1 MNIVAAGGVLLAKSS
16 GHPSFFVIQYA
27 MPKQSIKFI
36 IAQDGTVTEEVQG
49 AESKQ
54 CLDITLPF
62 EEALGTV
69 SSREYKPEYYVTLQ
83 QNQDQDLS
91 NHQ

>member
-1 MNIVAAGGVLLAKSS
+1 
-16 GHPSFFVIQYA
+16 
-27 MPKQSIKFI
+27 MPKQSIKFT

-54 CLDITLPF
+54 CLDITIPF

-69 SSREYKPEYYVTLQ
+69 STREYKPEYYVTLQ
-83 QNQDQDLS
+83 QNQDQDHKQTS
-91 NHQ
+91 IDSSIDV

>member
-1 MNIVAAGGVLLAKSS
+1 
-16 GHPSFFVIQYA
+16 
-27 MPKQSIKFI
+27 MPKQSIKFT

-49 AESKQ
+49 AKSKQ

-83 QNQDQDLS
+83 QNQDQDHKQTS
-91 NHQ
+91 INQSTDA

>member
-1 MNIVAAGGVLLAKSS
+1 
-16 GHPSFFVIQYA
+16 

-69 SSREYKPEYYVTLQ
+69 STREYKPEYYVTLQ
-83 QNQDQDLS
+83 QGQNKNKEQISINQSTDA
-91 NHQ
+91 

>member
-1 MNIVAAGGVLLAKSS
+1 M
-16 GHPSFFVIQYA
+16 
-27 MPKQSIKFI
+27 KQSIKFT

-49 AESKQ
+49 AKSKQ

-83 QNQDQDLS
+83 QNQDQDHKQTS
-91 NHQ
+91 IDRSIDV

>member
-1 MNIVAAGGVLLAKSS
+1 
-16 GHPSFFVIQYA
+16 
-27 MPKQSIKFI
+27 MPQQTIKFI

-69 SSREYKPEYYVTLQ
+69 STREYKPEYYVTLK
-83 QNQDQDLS
+83 QNQDQDLF
-91 NHQ
+91 NHE

>member
-1 MNIVAAGGVLLAKSS
+1 
-16 GHPSFFVIQYA
+16 
-27 MPKQSIKFI
+27 MPKQSIKFT

-54 CLDITLPF
+54 CLDVTLPF

-83 QNQDQDLS
+83 QNQDQDHKQTS
-91 NHQ
+91 IDSSIDV

>member
-1 MNIVAAGGVLLAKSS
+1 
-16 GHPSFFVIQYA
+16 

-69 SSREYKPEYYVTLQ
+69 STREYKPEYYVTLQ
-83 QNQDQDLS
+83 QNQNQDHKQTS
-91 NHQ
+91 IDSSINA

>member
-1 MNIVAAGGVLLAKSS
+1 
-16 GHPSFFVIQYA
+16 
-27 MPKQSIKFI
+27 MPKQSIKFT

-49 AESKQ
+49 AKSKQ

-69 SSREYKPEYYVTLQ
+69 STREYKPEYYVKLQ

>member
-1 MNIVAAGGVLLAKSS
+1 
-16 GHPSFFVIQYA
+16 
-27 MPKQSIKFI
+27 MPKQSIKFT

-54 CLDITLPF
+54 CLDITIPF

-69 SSREYKPEYYVTLQ
+69 STREYKPEYYVTLQ
-83 QNQDQDLS
+83 QGQNKNKEQISINQSTDA
-91 NHQ
+91 

>member
-1 MNIVAAGGVLLAKSS
+1 
-16 GHPSFFVIQYA
+16 

-69 SSREYKPEYYVTLQ
+69 LTREYKPEYYVSLQ
-83 QNQDQDLS
+83 QNQDQDHKQTS
-91 NHQ
+91 IDSSIDA

>member
-1 MNIVAAGGVLLAKSS
+1 
-16 GHPSFFVIQYA
+16 
-27 MPKQSIKFI
+27 MPKQSIKFT

-49 AESKQ
+49 AKSKQ

-83 QNQDQDLS
+83 QNQDQDHKQTS
-91 NHQ
+91 IDRSIDV

>member
-1 MNIVAAGGVLLAKSS
+1 
-16 GHPSFFVIQYA
+16 
-27 MPKQSIKFI
+27 MPKQSIKFT

-54 CLDITLPF
+54 CLDITIQF

-69 SSREYKPEYYVTLQ
+69 SSREYQPEYYVTLQ
-83 QNQDQDLS
+83 QIQNKDQRQTSIDS
-91 NHQ
+91 SIDA